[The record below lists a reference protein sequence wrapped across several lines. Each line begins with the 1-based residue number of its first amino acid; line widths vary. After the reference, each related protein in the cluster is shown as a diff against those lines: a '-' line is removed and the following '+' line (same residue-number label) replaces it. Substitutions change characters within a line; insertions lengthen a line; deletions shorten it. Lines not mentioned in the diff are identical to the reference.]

1 MARENLS
8 DTSHE
13 ELAKAVPHI
22 NSTAPSIEE
31 DATKDLR
38 SALGN
43 LKIQCDTDDCCSSD
57 EPDSPIPDTPMCKG
71 YIIDSELAGQL
82 LGERYYFT
90 APIMEQETSEL
101 VVFSLSP
108 THRMVSRV
116 DENGSFHHY
125 HLDRSSDSIVHFM
138 IGYLTYRW
146 DTRHCTLSYEE
157 PEIGPGS
164 SQFSFGSVH
173 LYMCLEEAREFAQ
186 SNNPPVSS
194 NYTPECPP
202 LIDDNGT
209 SPPSPASVPPTLS
222 RTCIVF
228 CAGYFGQSPDQK
240 VIDQWVDH
248 AVTTHQAARDGVN
261 LKCPEMG
268 CKASSRRP
276 HALKTHLYTH
286 YGIKPH
292 SCAICN
298 ISVLTEA
305 NLSRH
310 MKNIH
315 TCPGCLFVAP
325 VVFIKAHK
333 TTCPQAAKISCERK
347 GRKRNKSK

>member
-13 ELAKAVPHI
+13 ELAKARG
-22 NSTAPSIEE
+22 ACIEE

-38 SALGN
+38 SALGKPACIYYVAPRPEVSQEISKSN
-43 LKIQCDTDDCCSSD
+43 AIRTIAAALMSQTLPYQIR
-57 EPDSPIPDTPMCKG
+57 
-71 YIIDSELAGQL
+71 LRVAGQL

-108 THRMVSRV
+108 TIGWSLEWMKM
-116 DENGSFHHY
+116 D
-125 HLDRSSDSIVHFM
+125 HFTT
-138 IGYLTYRW
+138 IIST
-146 DTRHCTLSYEE
+146 
-157 PEIGPGS
+157 GPPIQF

-173 LYMCLEEAREFAQ
+173 LYMRLEEAREFAQ

-209 SPPSPASVPPTLS
+209 SPPSPASVPTVS
-222 RTCIVF
+222 GTCIVF

-248 AVTTHQAARDGVN
+248 AVTTHQAARDGIN

-325 VVFIKAHK
+325 VV
-333 TTCPQAAKISCERK
+333 S
-347 GRKRNKSK
+347 